1 MRSEHLI
8 YISSSLASA
17 APRKRRN
24 VWLMAVC
31 SEGCCCSSNTSF
43 LPPSFPFDLLLTR
56 VAAGLTLCHGLT
68 TATDGFSGFIRQIMF
83 GILGSTWKKNLFNR
97 GLALKALLC
106 LCLLCLPC
114 HVNMTTPV
122 RTETRLDG
130 AVGGEDQKSHSHI
143 HKTDVVIYAPKV
155 SIIALLRRSNEG
167 SSISF

>member
-17 APRKRRN
+17 
-24 VWLMAVC
+24 VWLTAVC
-31 SEGCCCSSNTSF
+31 SKGCCCSSNTSF

-56 VAAGLTLCHGLT
+56 LATGLTLCHGLT

-114 HVNMTTPV
+114 YVNMTTPV

-130 AVGGEDQKSHSHI
+130 AVGGKIKSHAATFTRQTWLFMRLKFPYLPS
-143 HKTDVVIYAPKV
+143 
-155 SIIALLRRSNEG
+155 
-167 SSISF
+167 